1 MKPWLERK
9 KNLGFYE
16 TFLAE
21 LPEDEYNNKNYLR
34 MTSKNFEKMFQLTL
48 KDNLT
53 KENTKMRDSNPLKL

>member
-34 MTSKNFEKMFQLTL
+34 ITSKTFEKMFQLTD
-48 KDNLT
+48 KRQPN
-53 KENTKMRDSNPLKL
+53 